1 MKNSK
6 YNNDDDNNN
15 NNNNNHTLKCLSKDL
30 YLLQPAFYVF
40 INIVIMYKQNK
51 IIQSKYKV
59 DNSVKQTKQK
69 INSPLKKLR
78 LDCTYANIDYFSAW
92 H

>member
-40 INIVIMYKQNK
+40 INIVIIYIKKKNN
-51 IIQSKYKV
+51 SK
-59 DNSVKQTKQK
+59 
-69 INSPLKKLR
+69 
-78 LDCTYANIDYFSAW
+78 
-92 H
+92 